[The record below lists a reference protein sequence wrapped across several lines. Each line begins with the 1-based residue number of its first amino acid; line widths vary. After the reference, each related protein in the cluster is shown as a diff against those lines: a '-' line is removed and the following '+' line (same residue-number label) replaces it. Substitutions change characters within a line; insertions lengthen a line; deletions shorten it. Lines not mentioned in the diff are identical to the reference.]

1 MGAPI
6 KSTYSPACTAL
17 ASHWSRVACFGGF
30 GTPSTAQRE
39 ARQHGDENEGPDRDV
54 DRRPNR
60 AGVGWTSAV
69 GGAKEVGH
77 VVAHYK
83 LKGDQ
88 NEHGPVQRDLARAVG
103 DRRRRDFLRILSPH
117 RPSASL

>member
-1 MGAPI
+1 MAMRMRVPTAMWIGAQI
-6 KSTYSPACTAL
+6 AL
-17 ASHWSRVACFGGF
+17 V
-30 GTPSTAQRE
+30 
-39 ARQHGDENEGPDRDV
+39 
-54 DRRPNR
+54 
-60 AGVGWTSAV
+60 VGRTSAV
-69 GGAKEVGH
+69 GGAKKVGH

-88 NEHGPVQRDLARAVG
+88 NEHGPVQRDLARAVA